1 MNDRKNQCLELYNRI
16 KFTKQGE
23 IQMATKTYA
32 GKSIEVTDEG
42 FLTNPDDWTEEIA
55 AEIARDIGVGELT
68 ETHWKVINFMR
79 SDFKEKGQIPTIR
92 RIKNAGGVP
101 TKDVYACFPEGPAK
115 KAAMISG
122 LGKPQG
128 CV

>member
-1 MNDRKNQCLELYNRI
+1 M
-16 KFTKQGE
+16 TS
-23 IQMATKTYA
+23 KTYA
-32 GKSIEVTDEG
+32 GKTVEVDEEG
-42 FLTNPDDWTEEIA
+42 FLVNSDDWTEEMA
-55 AEIARDIGVGELT
+55 PELAKEVGINELND
-68 ETHWKVINFMR
+68 THWKVIRFLRN
-79 SDFKEKGQIPTIR
+79 DFKEKDQIPTIR

-101 TKDVYACFPEGPAK
+101 TKDVYDAFPNGPAK

>member
-1 MNDRKNQCLELYNRI
+1 
-16 KFTKQGE
+16 
-23 IQMATKTYA
+23 MASQTYGGKTV
-32 GKSIEVTDEG
+32 EVDGEG
-42 FLTNPDDWTEEIA
+42 FLMNHEEWTEEMA
-55 AEIARDIGVGELT
+55 PEIAKEEDINELT

-79 SDFKEKGQIPTIR
+79 SEFKENGQIPTIR

-101 TKDVYACFPEGPAK
+101 TKDLYEAFPGGPAK
-115 KAAMISG
+115 KSARIAG

>member
-1 MNDRKNQCLELYNRI
+1 
-16 KFTKQGE
+16 
-23 IQMATKTYA
+23 MATKNYA
-32 GKSIEVTDEG
+32 GKTVEVDDEG
-42 FLTNPDDWTEEIA
+42 FLVNYEDWTEDMAPEIA
-55 AEIARDIGVGELT
+55 AEIGIDGLNDM
-68 ETHWKVINFMR
+68 HWKVINFMR
-79 SDFKEKGQIPTIR
+79 ADYKEKGQIPTIR

-101 TKDVYACFPEGPAK
+101 TKDVYNLFPEGPAK

>member
-1 MNDRKNQCLELYNRI
+1 
-16 KFTKQGE
+16 
-23 IQMATKTYA
+23 MATKTLA
-32 GKSIEVTDEG
+32 GKEVEVTDEG
-42 FLTNPDDWTEEIA
+42 FLVNPEDWTEEMA
-55 AEIARDIGVGELT
+55 PEIAKEEGIEELT
-68 ETHWKVINFMR
+68 DTHWKVINFMR

-101 TKDVYACFPEGPAK
+101 TKDVYDAFPQGPAK
-115 KAAMISG
+115 KAAKISG

>member
-1 MNDRKNQCLELYNRI
+1 MVSDPEEKRKEEQ
-16 KFTKQGE
+16 
-23 IQMATKTYA
+23 
-32 GKSIEVTDEG
+32 IEKALRRFGYPAWSV
-42 FLTNPDDWTEEIA
+42 
-55 AEIARDIGVGELT
+55 R
-68 ETHWKVINFMR
+68 KVKE
-79 SDFKEKGQIPTIR
+79 DFKEKGQIPTIR

-115 KAAMISG
+115 KSAMISG

>member
-1 MNDRKNQCLELYNRI
+1 
-16 KFTKQGE
+16 
-23 IQMATKTYA
+23 MASKTYA
-32 GKSIEVTDEG
+32 GKTVEVDEEG
-42 FLTNPDDWTEEIA
+42 FLVNPEDWTEEIA
-55 AEIARDIGVGELT
+55 TELAK
-68 ETHWKVINFMR
+68 ELGINELNDTHWRVIHFMR
-79 SDFKEKGQIPTIR
+79 EDFKEKGQIPTIR

-101 TKDVYACFPEGPAK
+101 IKDVYDAFPNGPAK

>member
-1 MNDRKNQCLELYNRI
+1 
-16 KFTKQGE
+16 
-23 IQMATKTYA
+23 MASKIYA
-32 GKSIEVTDEG
+32 GKTVEVDEEG
-42 FLTNPDDWTEEIA
+42 FLVNPDDWTEEMA
-55 AEIARDIGVGELT
+55 PEIAKEVGINELND
-68 ETHWKVINFMR
+68 THWKVIRFIR
-79 SDFKEKGQIPTIR
+79 DDFKEKGQIPTIR

-101 TKDVYACFPEGPAK
+101 TKDVYDAFPNGPAK